1 MLEVDRRRGSACPPV
16 QAAHRG
22 AQMTRFGVLAARFFC
37 VLVSSILVSSI
48 LVSFVFLV
56 AVPAHAAVMPAG
68 VGSRRADEALKL
80 TVETLTEGAS
90 TAAKVG
96 QLSIY
101 RARLDEA
108 LSGAIAR
115 KAPKVVG
122 KFAATDT
129 GTIALFQWRL
139 LSMLE
144 QKPEELATLSQQHA
158 NSLAWLLANPAALE
172 LFLTSG
178 DVEGDRWGD
187 AVRIFAEIAAAD
199 PTVLEKC
206 DDAKSPPLAL
216 RLAIATALTHA
227 TPVRWMADGSTI
239 DPVKRYQSFRMWEK
253 EGVLFPSF
261 SNLTAWELRY
271 VVGSWSSDDDL
282 VWARANIK
290 PELKVRDKVGDAAHM
305 LGYNLVNKR
314 GVSVQEGGKF
324 YDNKPM
330 TLAVMLEYGGVC
342 GAISRFGSSM
352 SQAFGVPAMPVGQPG
367 HCAFIWQQ
375 QPTVWAIN
383 NDISGWAES
392 NRHDG
397 IHITWASNDV
407 GSAAWLIPLMQDA
420 QRDLPNFAQS
430 ESVRHAAAFAD
441 PDDRAG
447 VFAEAC
453 ELSPCNFAAWA
464 ARFTALA
471 TPTTTKN
478 AKSVRSTKPAAWKD
492 ALADAAKALARQPL
506 AFDVLVR
513 VAEPA
518 LLPTGPSAKTS
529 AKLRAQHAEGVART
543 ALAMLASGA
552 DLGLADALVRNAT
565 VRQARELGVT
575 AVPTGATSECAARQQ
590 AFARGEMPA
599 AGAALC
605 GGKSVSDALE
615 LGFGVVGVLDV
626 AKDGAAHELWRRS
639 VARVGRGA
647 VLCEE
652 FREMGL
658 RRIESMIA
666 ALGRAG
672 RADDARWLADRLVE
686 AAKQLKE
693 ALPTDTRAAELEAK
707 LAAFR
712 ASLG

>member
-1 MLEVDRRRGSACPPV
+1 MTITSLRTLRGVD
-16 QAAHRG
+16 
-22 AQMTRFGVLAARFFC
+22 FNLVLH
-37 VLVSSILVSSI
+37 
-48 LVSFVFLV
+48 VFLSSALSVGTPSV
-56 AVPAHAAVMPAG
+56 AIGSIAFLPERSGAFSAHGTSSEPTAADRP
-68 VGSRRADEALKL
+68 LKL
-80 TVETLTEGAS
+80 TLTELATVS
-90 TAAKVG
+90 AEAARTNTLPAYFESLTTSLK
-96 QLSIY
+96 
-101 RARLDEA
+101 DA
-108 LSGAIAR
+108 LSG
-115 KAPKVVG
+115 KAPKVVA
-122 KFAATDT
+122 KFAATDA
-129 GTIALFQWRL
+129 GTFALAQWRL
-139 LSMLE
+139 LTRVT
-144 QKPEELATLSQQHA
+144 PEEWSALGTQHA
-158 NSLAWLLANPAALE
+158 NAVAWLLSHRDALE

-178 DVEGDRWGD
+178 DVEGNRWGD
-187 AVRIFAEIAAAD
+187 AVRIFAEIGAAD
-199 PTVLEKC
+199 PTVFERYDESK
-206 DDAKSPPLAL
+206 PPTIGL
-216 RLAIATALTHA
+216 RLAVATALVHA

-239 DPVKRYQSFRMWEK
+239 DPVKRYQSFGAWER

-261 SNLTAWELRY
+261 RDLSAWEMRY

-282 VWARANIK
+282 IWARANIK

-305 LGYNLVNKR
+305 LGYNLVNAR

-375 QPTVWAIN
+375 QPAVWAIN

-397 IHITWASNDV
+397 IHITWASNEV

-420 QRDLPNFAQS
+420 QRDRAAFVRS
-430 ESVRHAAAFAD
+430 ESVRCAAEFCEL
-441 PDDRAG
+441 DDRAG

-453 ELSPCNFAAWA
+453 ELSKSNFAAWF
-464 ARFTALA
+464 ARFEALA
-471 TPTTTKN
+471 SPN
-478 AKSVRSTKPAAWKD
+478 ATAGASPSGKPSKSAKPAAWKD

-506 AFDVLVR
+506 AFDVLLR
-513 VAEPA
+513 MAEPV
-518 LLPTGPSAKTS
+518 LLPAGPSAKTS

-552 DLGLADALVRNAT
+552 DLGVTDALVRNAT
-565 VRQARELGVT
+565 VRQVRELVTTATPSGAAGV
-575 AVPTGATSECAARQQ
+575 CAARLQ

-599 AGAALC
+599 AGGETC
-605 GGKSVSDALE
+605 GGKSVSDALD
-615 LGFGVVGVLDV
+615 LACDVVGVLDV
-626 AKDGAAHELWRRS
+626 AKDGAAHELWRRGI
-639 VARVGRGA
+639 ARVGRGA

-652 FREMGL
+652 FRELGL

-686 AAKQLKE
+686 AAKQQKE
-693 ALPTDTRAAELEAK
+693 ASPTDTRASELEAK